1 VRRKKTMYEYADKI
15 VSYLNGR
22 FIEMFG
28 KLKALS
34 SFDELNLLH
43 SVKELYREADELTRK
58 MLYQI
63 AVFAYE
69 NAEGED
75 ISAITE
81 QWLLEV
87 VLEAYDPTTKY
98 SYVNEVERKCS
109 RLFESVMSSDNK
121 AKEVDTALRYWSAMV
136 TQYSIITTD
145 AATLRAYT
153 DSGISEVM
161 WVSVKDNRRCSV
173 CKSRDGKIY
182 PIEDVPSKPHIGCR
196 CYLIPYSEE

>member
-1 VRRKKTMYEYADKI
+1 MYEYADKV

-28 KLKALS
+28 KLKSLAS
-34 SFDELNLLH
+34 MDELNVLQ
-43 SVKELYREADELTRK
+43 SVKEVYREADALARK

-69 NAEGED
+69 NASGED
-75 ISAITE
+75 VSVITE

-87 VLEAYDPTTKY
+87 VLEAYDPITKY

-109 RLFESVMSSDNK
+109 RLFESILASENK
-121 AKEVDTALRYWSAMV
+121 SAEIDSALRYWSAMV

-145 AATLRAYT
+145 AATKQAYM
-153 DSGISEVM
+153 DSGVEEVM
-161 WVSVKDNRRCSV
+161 WVSVKDNRRCAV

-182 PIEDVPSKPHIGCR
+182 LIEEVPPKPHLGCR

>member
-1 VRRKKTMYEYADKI
+1 MYEYADKVI
-15 VSYLNGR
+15 SYLNSR

-34 SFDELNLLH
+34 SFDELNILQ
-43 SVKELYREADELTRK
+43 SVKELYREADALTRK

-69 NAEGED
+69 NAEGENV
-75 ISAITE
+75 SVITE

-87 VLEAYDPTTKY
+87 VLEAYDSTTKY

-109 RLFESVMSSDNK
+109 RLFESMVASENK
-121 AKEVDTALRYWSAMV
+121 AAEVDSALRYWSAMT
-136 TQYSIITTD
+136 TQYAIITTD
-145 AATLRAYT
+145 AATKRAYM
-153 DSGISEVM
+153 DSGVSDVM
-161 WVSVKDNRRCSV
+161 WVSVKDDKRCRV

-182 PIEDVPSKPHIGCR
+182 PIEDVPPKPHIGCR

>member
-1 VRRKKTMYEYADKI
+1 MYEYADEVI
-15 VSYLNGR
+15 SYLNSR

-34 SFDELNLLH
+34 SFDELNILQ
-43 SVKELYREADELTRK
+43 SVKELYQEADALTRK

-75 ISAITE
+75 VSVITE

-109 RLFESVMSSDNK
+109 RLFEGMVASENK
-121 AKEVDTALRYWSAMV
+121 AAEVDSALRYWSAMT
-136 TQYSIITTD
+136 TQYAIITTD
-145 AATLRAYT
+145 AATKRAYM
-153 DSGISEVM
+153 DSGVSDVM
-161 WVSVKDNRRCSV
+161 WVSVKDDKRCKV
-173 CKSRDGKIY
+173 CKSRDGKVY
-182 PIEDVPSKPHIGCR
+182 PIEDVPPKPHIGCR

>member
-1 VRRKKTMYEYADKI
+1 MYEYADEVI
-15 VSYLNGR
+15 SYLNSR
-22 FIEMFG
+22 FVEMFG

-34 SFDELNLLH
+34 SFDELNILQ
-43 SVKELYREADELTRK
+43 SVKELYQEADALTRK

-75 ISAITE
+75 VSVITE

-109 RLFESVMSSDNK
+109 RLFEGMVASENK
-121 AKEVDTALRYWSAMV
+121 AAEVDSALRYWSAMT
-136 TQYSIITTD
+136 TQYAIITTD
-145 AATLRAYT
+145 AATKRAYM
-153 DSGISEVM
+153 DSGVSDVM
-161 WVSVKDNRRCSV
+161 WVSVKDDKRCKV
-173 CKSRDGKIY
+173 CKSRDGKVY
-182 PIEDVPSKPHIGCR
+182 PIEDVPPKPHIGCR

>member
-1 VRRKKTMYEYADKI
+1 MYEYADKVI
-15 VSYLNGR
+15 SYLNSR

-34 SFDELNLLH
+34 SFDELNILQ
-43 SVKELYREADELTRK
+43 SVKELYREADALTRK

-75 ISAITE
+75 VSVITE

-87 VLEAYDPTTKY
+87 VLEAYDSTTKY

-109 RLFESVMSSDNK
+109 RLLESMVASENK
-121 AKEVDTALRYWSAMV
+121 VAEVDSALRYWSAMT
-136 TQYSIITTD
+136 TQYAIITTD
-145 AATLRAYT
+145 AATKRAYI
-153 DSGISEVM
+153 DSSVSDVM
-161 WVSVKDNRRCSV
+161 WVSVKDDKRCKV
-173 CKSRDGKIY
+173 CKSRDGKVY
-182 PIEDVPSKPHIGCR
+182 PIEDVPPKPHIGCR

>member
-1 VRRKKTMYEYADKI
+1 MYEYADKI
-15 VSYLNGR
+15 VSYLNSQ

-28 KLKALS
+28 KLKSLVS
-34 SFDELNLLH
+34 MDELNVLQ
-43 SVKELYREADELTRK
+43 SVKEVYREADALARK

-69 NAEGED
+69 NASGED
-75 ISAITE
+75 ISIITE

-87 VLEAYDPTTKY
+87 VLEAYDPITKY

-109 RLFESVMSSDNK
+109 RLFESILASENK
-121 AKEVDTALRYWSAMV
+121 SAEIDSALRYWSAMV

-145 AATLRAYT
+145 AATKQAYM
-153 DSGISEVM
+153 DSGVEEVM
-161 WVSVKDNRRCSV
+161 WVSVKDDRRCKV

-182 PIEDVPSKPHIGCR
+182 LIEEVPPKPHLGCR
-196 CYLIPYSEE
+196 CYLVPYSEG

>member
-1 VRRKKTMYEYADKI
+1 MYEYADTVI
-15 VSYLNGR
+15 SYLNSR

-34 SFDELNLLH
+34 SFDELNILQ
-43 SVKELYREADELTRK
+43 SVKELYREADALVRK

-69 NAEGED
+69 NANGED
-75 ISAITE
+75 VSVITE

-87 VLEAYDPTTKY
+87 VLEIYDPTTKY

-109 RLFESVMSSDNK
+109 RLFEGMMASDNR
-121 AKEVDTALRYWSAMV
+121 AAEVDSALRYWSAMT
-136 TQYSIITTD
+136 TQYAIIATD
-145 AATLRAYT
+145 AATKRAYM
-153 DSGISEVM
+153 DSGVVEVM
-161 WVSVKDNRRCSV
+161 WISVRDDRRCKI
-173 CKSRDGKIY
+173 CKSRDGKVY
-182 PIEDVPSKPHIGCR
+182 AIEDVPPKPHIGCR

>member
-1 VRRKKTMYEYADKI
+1 MYEYADKVI
-15 VSYLNGR
+15 SYLNSR

-34 SFDELNLLH
+34 SFDELNILQ
-43 SVKELYREADELTRK
+43 SVKELYREADALTRK

-75 ISAITE
+75 VSVITE

-87 VLEAYDPTTKY
+87 VLEAYDSTTKY
-98 SYVNEVERKCS
+98 SYVNEVERKRS
-109 RLFESVMSSDNK
+109 RLFESMVASENK
-121 AKEVDTALRYWSAMV
+121 AAEVDSALRYWSAMT
-136 TQYSIITTD
+136 TQYAIITTD
-145 AATLRAYT
+145 AATKRAYM
-153 DSGISEVM
+153 DSGVSDVI
-161 WVSVKDNRRCSV
+161 WVSVKDDKRCKV

-182 PIEDVPSKPHIGCR
+182 PIEDVPPKPHIGCR